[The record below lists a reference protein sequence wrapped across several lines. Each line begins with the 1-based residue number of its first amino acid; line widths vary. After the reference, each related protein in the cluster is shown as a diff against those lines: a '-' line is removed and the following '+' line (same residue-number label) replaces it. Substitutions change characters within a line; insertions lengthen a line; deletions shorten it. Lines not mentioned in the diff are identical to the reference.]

1 MEKCKEYLLKQGVWE
16 REVEEL
22 LGQFNVPVT
31 EEDLKIVTIFD
42 SAYDLASSYVD
53 NVVGELDHHVKAV
66 LDFTELGNHL
76 VESCEEYVLLSSGR
90 IVEFE
95 L

>member
-31 EEDLKIVTIFD
+31 
-42 SAYDLASSYVD
+42 
-53 NVVGELDHHVKAV
+53 
-66 LDFTELGNHL
+66 
-76 VESCEEYVLLSSGR
+76 
-90 IVEFE
+90 
-95 L
+95 

>member
-1 MEKCKEYLLKQGVWE
+1 M
-16 REVEEL
+16 
-22 LGQFNVPVT
+22 
-31 EEDLKIVTIFD
+31 D